1 MCAGTSCRDRGED
14 LTNDLEERPLAAT
27 IEVRDLSHTYSAGT
41 PFQHDAVKHMS
52 FSVEKGEF
60 LGIIGHTGSGK
71 STLIQ
76 QLNGLIQPTSGR
88 VIVDGFDMN
97 EKKQRAAGR
106 KLVGMVF
113 QYPNYQLFDSTVYDD
128 ICFGLKNL
136 KLPEEEIRTRAYEA
150 MELVGL
156 DTKQDAEKS
165 PFELS
170 GGKKRRAALA
180 GIIAMRPKYLVM
192 DEPMAGLDPSG
203 RREVMKTIEGLRAEL
218 GCSVIMVSHSMEDV
232 ARSAERIAVL
242 NNGKVYAVGTPTEI
256 FSRTAELASIGLDTP
271 ATAQLVEKLRGMGCK
286 IPDGL
291 YTNEKFE
298 KWLKEVLHNA

>member
-1 MCAGTSCRDRGED
+1 MPIIIEN
-14 LTNDLEERPLAAT
+14 LT
-27 IEVRDLSHTYSAGT
+27 HTYMPG
-41 PFQHDAVKHMS
+41 
-52 FSVEKGEF
+52 SVTQFTALYDINLTVEDGEF
-60 LGIIGHTGSGK
+60 FGIIGHTGSGK

-113 QYPNYQLFDSTVYDD
+113 QYPDYQLFDSTVYDD

-271 ATAQLVEKLRGMGCK
+271 ATAQLVE
-286 IPDGL
+286 
-291 YTNEKFE
+291 NSAVWAVKFRMDCTQT
-298 KWLKEVLHNA
+298 KSSKSG

>member
-1 MCAGTSCRDRGED
+1 MPIIIEN
-14 LTNDLEERPLAAT
+14 LT
-27 IEVRDLSHTYSAGT
+27 HTYMPSSVTQYTAL
-41 PFQHDAVKHMS
+41 HDINLVI
-52 FSVEKGEF
+52 EDGEF
-60 LGIIGHTGSGK
+60 FGIIGHTGSGK

-88 VIVDGFDMN
+88 VVVDGFDMN
-97 EKKQRAAGR
+97 EKKQRTAGR

-113 QYPNYQLFDSTVYDD
+113 QYPDYQLFDSTVYED

-136 KLPEEEIRTRAYEA
+136 KLPEDEIRARAYEA

-156 DTKQDAEKS
+156 DTKLDAEKS

-203 RREVMKTIEGLRAEL
+203 RREVMKTVEKLRAEL

-232 ARSAERIAVL
+232 ARSAERVAVL
-242 NNGKVYAVGTPTEI
+242 NDGRVYAVGTPTEI

-298 KWLKEVLHNA
+298 KWLKGVLRNA

>member
-1 MCAGTSCRDRGED
+1 MPIIIEN
-14 LTNDLEERPLAAT
+14 LT
-27 IEVRDLSHTYSAGT
+27 HTYMPG
-41 PFQHDAVKHMS
+41 
-52 FSVEKGEF
+52 SVTQFTALYNINLTVEDGEF
-60 LGIIGHTGSGK
+60 FGIIGHTGSGK

-113 QYPNYQLFDSTVYDD
+113 QYPDYQLFDSTVYDD

-170 GGKKRRAALA
+170 GGKNAVPHWRALLRCAQNTWLWMNLWRGLIPAAA
-180 GIIAMRPKYLVM
+180 G
-192 DEPMAGLDPSG
+192 
-203 RREVMKTIEGLRAEL
+203 
-218 GCSVIMVSHSMEDV
+218 
-232 ARSAERIAVL
+232 
-242 NNGKVYAVGTPTEI
+242 
-256 FSRTAELASIGLDTP
+256 
-271 ATAQLVEKLRGMGCK
+271 KL
-286 IPDGL
+286 
-291 YTNEKFE
+291 
-298 KWLKEVLHNA
+298 

>member
-1 MCAGTSCRDRGED
+1 M
-14 LTNDLEERPLAAT
+14 
-27 IEVRDLSHTYSAGT
+27 
-41 PFQHDAVKHMS
+41 K
-52 FSVEKGEF
+52 
-60 LGIIGHTGSGK
+60 
-71 STLIQ
+71 
-76 QLNGLIQPTSGR
+76 PTSGR
-88 VIVDGFDMN
+88 VLVDGEDFAADK
-97 EKKQRAAGR
+97 EKLRAVR
-106 KLVGMVF
+106 FKVGLVF
-113 QYPNYQLFDSTVYDD
+113 QYPEYQLFEETVYKD
-128 ICFGLKNL
+128 IAYGPKNM
-136 KLPEEEIRTRAYEA
+136 KLDEQEIDRRVRETA
-150 MELVGL
+150 ELVGL
-156 DTKQDAEKS
+156 DPEILDKS

>member
-1 MCAGTSCRDRGED
+1 MPIIIEN
-14 LTNDLEERPLAAT
+14 LT
-27 IEVRDLSHTYSAGT
+27 HTYMPG
-41 PFQHDAVKHMS
+41 
-52 FSVEKGEF
+52 SVTKFTALYDINLTVEDGEF
-60 LGIIGHTGSGK
+60 FGIIGHTGSGK

-113 QYPNYQLFDSTVYDD
+113 QYPDYQLFDSTVYDD

-156 DTKQDAEKS
+156 DAEKS

>member
-1 MCAGTSCRDRGED
+1 MPIIIEN
-14 LTNDLEERPLAAT
+14 LT
-27 IEVRDLSHTYSAGT
+27 HTYMPG
-41 PFQHDAVKHMS
+41 
-52 FSVEKGEF
+52 SVTQFTALYDINLTVEDGEF
-60 LGIIGHTGSGK
+60 FGIIGHTGSGK

-113 QYPNYQLFDSTVYDD
+113 QYPDYQLFDSTVYDD

-286 IPDGL
+286 IPVHKRKVRKVAERGI
-291 YTNEKFE
+291 
-298 KWLKEVLHNA
+298 A

>member
-1 MCAGTSCRDRGED
+1 MPIIIEN
-14 LTNDLEERPLAAT
+14 LT
-27 IEVRDLSHTYSAGT
+27 HTYMPG
-41 PFQHDAVKHMS
+41 
-52 FSVEKGEF
+52 SVTQFTALYDINLTVEDGEF
-60 LGIIGHTGSGK
+60 FGIIGHTGSGK
-71 STLIQ
+71 STLIR

-113 QYPNYQLFDSTVYDD
+113 QYPDYQLFDSTVYDD

>member
-1 MCAGTSCRDRGED
+1 MPIIIEN
-14 LTNDLEERPLAAT
+14 LT
-27 IEVRDLSHTYSAGT
+27 HTYMPG
-41 PFQHDAVKHMS
+41 
-52 FSVEKGEF
+52 SVTQFTALYDINLTVEDGEF
-60 LGIIGHTGSGK
+60 FGIIGHTGSGK

-76 QLNGLIQPTSGR
+76 QLNGLILPTSGR

-113 QYPNYQLFDSTVYDD
+113 QYPDYQLFDSTVYDD

-136 KLPEEEIRTRAYEA
+136 KLPEEEI

>member
-1 MCAGTSCRDRGED
+1 MPIIIEN
-14 LTNDLEERPLAAT
+14 LT
-27 IEVRDLSHTYSAGT
+27 HTYMPG
-41 PFQHDAVKHMS
+41 
-52 FSVEKGEF
+52 SVTQFTALYDINLTVEDGEF
-60 LGIIGHTGSGK
+60 FGIIGHTGSGK

-113 QYPNYQLFDSTVYDD
+113 QYPDYQLFDSTVYDD

-291 YTNEKFE
+291 YKRKVRKVAERGI
-298 KWLKEVLHNA
+298 A

>member
-1 MCAGTSCRDRGED
+1 MPIIIEN
-14 LTNDLEERPLAAT
+14 LT
-27 IEVRDLSHTYSAGT
+27 HTYMPGSVTQFTAL
-41 PFQHDAVKHMS
+41 HDINLT
-52 FSVEKGEF
+52 VEDGEF
-60 LGIIGHTGSGK
+60 FGIIGHTGSGK

-76 QLNGLIQPTSGR
+76 QLNGLIPPTSGR
-88 VIVDGFDMN
+88 VFFEGFEMN

-106 KLVGMVF
+106 QLVGMVF
-113 QYPNYQLFDSTVYDD
+113 QYPDYQLFDSTVYDD

-291 YTNEKFE
+291 YTNQKIE
-298 KWLKEVLHNA
+298 KWLKEVLHNAKRYYFGAIHSRQFRRSQA

>member
-1 MCAGTSCRDRGED
+1 MPIIIEN
-14 LTNDLEERPLAAT
+14 LT
-27 IEVRDLSHTYSAGT
+27 HTYMPG
-41 PFQHDAVKHMS
+41 
-52 FSVEKGEF
+52 SVTQFTALYDINLTVEDGEF
-60 LGIIGHTGSGK
+60 FGIIGHTGSGK

-106 KLVGMVF
+106 KLVGMGF
-113 QYPNYQLFDSTVYDD
+113 QYPDYQLFDSTVYDD

>member
-1 MCAGTSCRDRGED
+1 MPIIIEN
-14 LTNDLEERPLAAT
+14 LT
-27 IEVRDLSHTYSAGT
+27 HTYMPG
-41 PFQHDAVKHMS
+41 
-52 FSVEKGEF
+52 SVTQFTALYDINLTVEDGEF
-60 LGIIGHTGSGK
+60 FGIIGHTGSGK

-88 VIVDGFDMN
+88 VDMN

-113 QYPNYQLFDSTVYDD
+113 QYPDYQLFDSTVYDD

>member
-1 MCAGTSCRDRGED
+1 MI
-14 LTNDLEERPLAAT
+14 LTLPLKTA
-27 IEVRDLSHTYSAGT
+27 
-41 PFQHDAVKHMS
+41 
-52 FSVEKGEF
+52 EF
-60 LGIIGHTGSGK
+60 FGIIGHTGSGK

-113 QYPNYQLFDSTVYDD
+113 QYPDYQLFDSTVYDD

-170 GGKKRRAALA
+170 GGKNAVPHWRALLRCAPNTWLW
-180 GIIAMRPKYLVM
+180 MNLWR
-192 DEPMAGLDPSG
+192 GLDPQRPQGSYENYRG
-203 RREVMKTIEGLRAEL
+203 FARR
-218 GCSVIMVSHSMEDV
+218 
-232 ARSAERIAVL
+232 
-242 NNGKVYAVGTPTEI
+242 
-256 FSRTAELASIGLDTP
+256 IGL
-271 ATAQLVEKLRGMGCK
+271 LRDNGQSLNGGCC
-286 IPDGL
+286 PL
-291 YTNEKFE
+291 R
-298 KWLKEVLHNA
+298 

>member
-1 MCAGTSCRDRGED
+1 MPIIIEN
-14 LTNDLEERPLAAT
+14 LT
-27 IEVRDLSHTYSAGT
+27 HTYMPGSVTQFTAL
-41 PFQHDAVKHMS
+41 HDINLT
-52 FSVEKGEF
+52 VEDGEF
-60 LGIIGHTGSGK
+60 FGIIGHTGSGK

-76 QLNGLIQPTSGR
+76 QLNGLSQPTSGR

-113 QYPNYQLFDSTVYDD
+113 QYPDYQLFDSTVYDD

-136 KLPEEEIRTRAYEA
+136 ELPEEEIRTRAYEA

>member
-1 MCAGTSCRDRGED
+1 MPIIIEN
-14 LTNDLEERPLAAT
+14 LT
-27 IEVRDLSHTYSAGT
+27 HTYMPGSVTQFTAL
-41 PFQHDAVKHMS
+41 HDINLT
-52 FSVEKGEF
+52 VEDGEF
-60 LGIIGHTGSGK
+60 FGIIGHTGSGK

-113 QYPNYQLFDSTVYDD
+113 QYPDYQLFDSTVYD

>member
-1 MCAGTSCRDRGED
+1 MPGSVTQFTALYNINLTVED
-14 LTNDLEERPLAAT
+14 
-27 IEVRDLSHTYSAGT
+27 
-41 PFQHDAVKHMS
+41 
-52 FSVEKGEF
+52 GEF
-60 LGIIGHTGSGK
+60 FGIIGHTGSGK

-113 QYPNYQLFDSTVYDD
+113 QYPDYQLFDSTVYDD

-136 KLPEEEIRTRAYEA
+136 KLSEEEIRTRAYEA